1 MSDMTDDNVWDMSDE
16 ELEAAFK
23 EAKATE
29 ASPDIDLEQEQDVST
44 DDVEEQ
50 DIDTSTDDVEY
61 EEIEDGPEQ
70 SDEDSDHDA
79 SEEDE
84 VDVDSEENTDE
95 AEEDTP
101 DGETEAEEDVATEE
115 DKEAETDSQQAQSL
129 KFKADGK
136 EYEFSDKEIVDQF
149 PRIFGQAMNYTKK
162 MQAIKPWRK
171 TIDAME
177 QANLGHEDV
186 NLMIDALNGNK
197 DAMAQVLKRTGT
209 DALDLDLENNDY
221 VAKDYG
227 RNEEELAIK
236 DVVDSISQD
245 REFAITENILSNQ
258 WDDASWQEMAH
269 NPETISLL
277 HADVKSGMYDTIS
290 PIMTKLK
297 VYDGAKK
304 SDLDYYK
311 LAANQYFSDMDR
323 KQNEKAFV
331 QKQQQEAAEAEAAKQ
346 KIEQTKA
353 QAAKRVATKQVS
365 AKRKAAAPTK
375 TRVTTNDA
383 VNYLDDSDEDFEA
396 WYKSIMG

>member
-1 MSDMTDDNVWDMSDE
+1 MSDVEDKLWDMSDE
-16 ELEAAFK
+16 ELDAAFK
-23 EAKATE
+23 EAKSGDVDMPEEPADVGE
-29 ASPDIDLEQEQDVST
+29 EELIDDSAE
-44 DDVEEQ
+44 VEV
-50 DIDTSTDDVEY
+50 D

-70 SDEDSDHDA
+70 PEEDSDHDA

-84 VDVDSEENTDE
+84 GEVDSEEDAPE
-95 AEEDTP
+95 ATEDTP
-101 DGETEAEEDVATEE
+101 DGETEVEEGETTDEE
-115 DKEAETDSQQAQSL
+115 AKVEPEAQQAQSL

-177 QANLGHEDV
+177 QAKLGHEDV

-209 DALDLDLENNDY
+209 DALDLDLENSDY

-227 RNEEELAIK
+227 RDETTLAIK
-236 DVVDSISQD
+236 DVVETISQD
-245 REFAITENILSNQ
+245 QEFAITENILSKQ
-258 WDDASWQEMAH
+258 WDESSWQEMSQD
-269 NPETISLL
+269 PELISLL

-304 SDLDYYK
+304 SDLEYYK
-311 LAANQYFSDMDR
+311 LAAGQYFSDMDR
-323 KQNEKAFV
+323 KQNEQVLA
-331 QKQQQEAAEAEAAKQ
+331 QRQQQEEANRLAEAEAARQ
-346 KIEQTKA
+346 KVQQAKA
-353 QAAKRVATKQVS
+353 DEAKREATKKVS

-375 TRVTTNDA
+375 ARATNSVVD
-383 VNYLDDSDEDFEA
+383 YLDDSDEAFED
-396 WYKSIMG
+396 WYKKVMD